1 MKLDKEMIR
10 VALAGNPNSGKTTM
24 FNLLTGARQRVGN
37 YPGVTVECREGMLEH
52 SGYLLNVVDLPGIYS
67 LNAYSPEEIIAQQ
80 YLLHE
85 SPHIVIVV
93 VDSTALERSLYFI
106 IQLLELNLKVIV
118 ALNMI
123 DEAKNSGIKINITK
137 LQKELGIDI
146 IPTIARK
153 GYGKNEL
160 LDSVTAYKQPIEQ
173 VAIKIDYGA
182 ELEHT
187 IKRMD
192 NIIKSTSFLDYYHES
207 RTIAIRY
214 LERDTE
220 IQKEGISCNPDIHNL
235 LISEVFEATKV
246 TTSYYNNTPESMI
259 ADKRYDYI
267 SSKITS
273 NIIHWLPYNQTKK
286 DITEITDKILTSP
299 LIGTIFL
306 CLILYFTFWF
316 ATSFS
321 ETPMNWIES
330 FFEVLTSYANAFI
343 PKGHYNSLV
352 TNGILAGIGS
362 VLSFVPIIGLMFI
375 AISILEDSGYMARM
389 SYMLDKV
396 FRIFGLHGN
405 SILALIVS
413 GGIGAGCAVP
423 GVMATRTL
431 KSPKEKIATILTAP
445 IMSCGA
451 KLPVFTLLSAAFFP
465 EHITESLFIIT
476 SASWVFALLIAKLL
490 RSTIITGK
498 PTPFL
503 MELPPYRLPTLKSI
517 IIHSWGRVWQYIR
530 KAGTIILGV
539 TIILWASMSYPLLP
553 APVSRQFEIER
564 DIVKKNTIISE
575 SEKTE
580 RLRLINNHE
589 SENKLINSYAGRVGK
604 AIEPISKLAG
614 FDWKI
619 NISLLGGFAAKE
631 VIISTLATAFSMNEV
646 SPEENNSFSSVL
658 KNTPSFSK
666 ATAISL
672 ILFTMLYAPCFV
684 TVVVIGREAG
694 KKWAVFSIIFN
705 TFFAFVISTIFYQ
718 LAVHY
723 YS

>member
-220 IQKEGISCNPDIHNL
+220 IQKEGISCNQDIHNL

-246 TTSYYNNTPESMI
+246 TTSYFNNTPESMI

-273 NIIHWLPYNQTKK
+273 NNIHWLPYNQTKK

-362 VLSFVPIIGLMFI
+362 VLSFVPIISLMFI

-564 DIVKKNTIISE
+564 DIVKNNPIISE

-646 SPEENNSFSSVL
+646 SPEESNSFSSVL